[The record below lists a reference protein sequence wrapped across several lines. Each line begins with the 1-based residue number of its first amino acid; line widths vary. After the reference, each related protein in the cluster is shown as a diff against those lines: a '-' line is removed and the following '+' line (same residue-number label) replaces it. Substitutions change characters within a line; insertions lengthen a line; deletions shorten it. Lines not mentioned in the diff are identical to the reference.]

1 MATFESTVIG
11 MCGIIRSRWSAFP
24 NEVQYARR
32 MAREV
37 GADYHERLLT
47 QDDLIGFL
55 PRMIR
60 LQDEPIGDPV
70 CVPVYYVSKL
80 ARDHGVIVLPARG
93 GVGRAVL
100 GLPPVEAQTAAATL

>member
-47 QDDLIGFL
+47 QDDLIEFL
-55 PRMIR
+55 PHMIR

-80 ARDHGVIVLPARG
+80 ARDHRVIVCQ
-93 GVGRAVL
+93 L
-100 GLPPVEAQTAAATL
+100 GEGSDELFWGYPQWKTAAPTI